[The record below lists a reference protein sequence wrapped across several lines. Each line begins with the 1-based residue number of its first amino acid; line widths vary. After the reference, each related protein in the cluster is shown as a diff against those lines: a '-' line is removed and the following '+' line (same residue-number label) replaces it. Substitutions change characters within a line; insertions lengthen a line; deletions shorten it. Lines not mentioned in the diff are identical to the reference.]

1 MPKYS
6 NEDFEENDGK
16 IAKARASSL
25 RVHFKNMREVGHAIK
40 GMNLLKAQK
49 YLEAVLQRK
58 QAVPFKRFTGGRGRH
73 AQAKNLNAPGSQV
86 GWPVKA
92 VNHFVSLLT
101 NVAAN
106 AELKNLDLEAC
117 KIVHV
122 QVNRAV
128 KQRRRTYRA
137 HGRIGPYMSN
147 PSHVEIIVEEEGEQ
161 VAKED
166 DSKPGKVSRK
176 KIAMSRL
183 RSGRKKVQVGGGN

>member
-6 NEDFEENDGK
+6 AEERDDPNK
-16 IAKARASSL
+16 VAKARASSL

-40 GMNLLKAQK
+40 GMKLVKAQA
-49 YLEAVLQRK
+49 YLEDVVQRK

-86 GWPVKA
+86 GWPIKA
-92 VNHFVSLLT
+92 CNHFISLLT

-106 AELKNLDLEAC
+106 AELKDLDLEAC

-147 PSHVEIIVEEEGEQ
+147 PSHVEIIVEEEGEG
-161 VAKED
+161 VAKAD
-166 DSKPGKVSRK
+166 DSKTGKVSRK
-176 KIAMSRL
+176 KIAMRRL
-183 RSGRKKVQVGGGN
+183 RRNNRSQVAVGGGN